1 MANTIHS
8 SQANLKKKIQP
19 FLLPVDKENSRLS
32 QLIKA
37 YLPKKE
43 VHKVWEAYRFSE
55 KAHSGQKRRSG
66 EDYIS
71 HPVSV
76 ACIAARFHLD
86 SQSIQ
91 AALLHDV
98 VEDTESTE
106 TEIESK
112 FGKQVSTLVIGLSK
126 LDKVQ
131 FQDAS
136 EAQAEN
142 FRKMLLAMTQDVR
155 VILIKLS
162 DRLHNMQTIQSL
174 DEAKKTRI
182 AQETV
187 DIYAP
192 IANRLGLNN
201 LYQELEDLCF
211 EVLHPVRHK
220 TIQKAIKA
228 SRGNRKEV
236 IEKISKEI
244 RDKLSSVKTKAEITG
259 REKNPA
265 SIHRKML
272 EDQTGFNQINDIYA
286 FRIIVD
292 TINDCYLTLGTLHSL
307 YNPIPGKFKDYIAIP
322 KANGYQSLHSTLLGP
337 FGVPVE
343 IQIRTKNMHQVAEAG
358 VAAHWLYKTKDAH
371 VTDLQQKTNQWLKR
385 MLDIQNDSSNSLEF
399 LEHLKVDLFPDEVYV
414 FSPDGKIFAL
424 PKNSSSIDF
433 AYAVHSDVGNK
444 AVSAKINQMLVPLR
458 TKLSTGDHVEIITST
473 LAKPNPTWLNFV
485 ITGKAR
491 SQIRNYLRSAESK
504 DLIFL
509 GEKMLN
515 NALNAFHIHPTAIKK
530 KHWKK
535 LIHDYHVESKDEILM
550 DIALGKKVNVMV
562 AHQLTSLIDG
572 VTSNKNQTKML
583 DVITIKGS
591 DGMAIQLA
599 SCCNPIPGDP
609 ILGYINKEKGLVIHT
624 HDCQIVNELAL
635 DHDRWVDVE
644 WEPDSDKLFNVR
656 LSVLVVNERGMLG
669 KIASVIADSESN
681 IDNVSLQDMD
691 GSPFATLNFLV
702 QVRHRLHLAE
712 LIRNLRKI
720 TKVNKI
726 TRVKNY
732 KELKK

>member
-1 MANTIHS
+1 MANTAQT
-8 SQANLKKKIQP
+8 SQVDLKKSHQ
-19 FLLPVDKENSRLS
+19 FLLLPVDQDNSRLT
-32 QLIKA
+32 QLIKT

-43 VHKVWEAYRFSE
+43 VDKVWEAYRFSE

-66 EDYIS
+66 EAYIS

-98 VEDTESTE
+98 VEDTQVTESD
-106 TEIESK
+106 IELK
-112 FGKQVSTLVIGLSK
+112 FGKQVSILVTGLSK
-126 LDKVQ
+126 LDKVE
-131 FQDAS
+131 FQDAN

-155 VILIKLS
+155 VMLIKLS

-174 DEAKKTRI
+174 DESRKIRI

-211 EVLHPVRHK
+211 EVLHPVRYK

-236 IEKISKEI
+236 IEKISNEI
-244 RDKLSSVKTKAEITG
+244 SNKLNSVKTKSEITG

-286 FRIIVD
+286 FRIIVND
-292 TINDCYLTLGTLHSL
+292 INDCYLTLGTLHSL

-343 IQIRTKNMHQVAEAG
+343 IQIRTKNMHQLAEAG

-385 MLDIQNDSSNSLEF
+385 MLEIQNDSSNSLEF

-424 PKNSSSIDF
+424 PKNSSTIDF

-444 AVSAKINQMLVPLR
+444 AVSAKINQILVPLR

-530 KHWKK
+530 KHWNK
-535 LIHDYHVESKDEILM
+535 LILDYHVESKDEILM

-562 AHQLTSLIDG
+562 AHQLTNLMDG
-572 VTSNKNQTKML
+572 VASNKKQTKML

-591 DGMAIQLA
+591 DDMAIQLA
-599 SCCNPIPGDP
+599 NCCHPIPGDP
-609 ILGYINKEKGLVIHT
+609 ILGYINKDKGLVIHT
-624 HDCQIVNELAL
+624 HDCKIVNELSL
-635 DHDRWVDVE
+635 EHDRWVDVE
-644 WEPDSDKLFNVR
+644 WEPDSEKLFNVR

-669 KIASVIADSESN
+669 KIASVIADAESN

-691 GSPFATLNFLV
+691 GSPFATLNFVV

-732 KELKK
+732 KN

>member
-1 MANTIHS
+1 LANTAQT
-8 SQANLKKKIQP
+8 SQADLKKSHQSP
-19 FLLPVDKENSRLS
+19 LLPVDNENSSLTK
-32 QLIKA
+32 LIKA

-43 VHKVWEAYRFSE
+43 IEKVWEAYRYSE
-55 KAHSGQKRRSG
+55 KSHRGQKRQSG
-66 EDYIS
+66 EDYIN

-86 SQSIQ
+86 SHSIQ

-106 TEIESK
+106 LEIELK
-112 FGKQVSTLVIGLSK
+112 FGKQVSSLVAGLSK
-126 LDKVQ
+126 LEKVK
-131 FQDAS
+131 FQDAN

-174 DEAKKTRI
+174 NKNKKTRI

-211 EVLHPVRHK
+211 EVLHPVRYK

-236 IEKISKEI
+236 IEKILKEI
-244 RDKLSSVKTKAEITG
+244 SDKLHAVEIKAEITG

-272 EDQTGFNQINDIYA
+272 KDQSGFNQINDIYA
-286 FRIIVD
+286 FRIIV
-292 TINDCYLTLGTLHSL
+292 NNNNECYSALGVLHSL
-307 YNPIPGKFKDYIAIP
+307 YNPIPGRFKDYIAIP

-343 IQIRTKNMHQVAEAG
+343 IQIRTINMHQLAEAG
-358 VAAHWLYKTKDAH
+358 VAAHWLYKTKGTH
-371 VTDLQQKTNQWLKR
+371 VTELQQKTNQWLKR
-385 MLDIQNDSSNSLEF
+385 MLDIQNDSTDSLEF

-414 FSPDGKIFAL
+414 FSPNGKIFAL

-444 AVSAKINQMLVPLR
+444 AVSAKINQVLAPLR

-515 NALNAFHIHPTAIKK
+515 NALNAFHIHSSAIKQ

-535 LIHDYHVESKDEILM
+535 LIQDYHVESKDEILI
-550 DIALGKKVNVMV
+550 DIALGRKVNVMV
-562 AHQLTSLIDG
+562 AHQLTSSLDG
-572 VTSNKNQTKML
+572 VVGNKKQTKML
-583 DVITIKGS
+583 DVITIKGTDS
-591 DGMAIQLA
+591 MAIKLG
-599 SCCNPIPGDP
+599 SCCHPIPGDP

-624 HDCQIVNELAL
+624 HDCQIVNELSL

-644 WEPDSDKLFNVR
+644 WEPDSEKLFNVR

-669 KIASVIADSESN
+669 KIASVIADSKSN

-691 GSPFATLNFLV
+691 GSPFATLNFVV

-712 LIRNLRKI
+712 VIRNLRKI

-726 TRVKNY
+726 IRNKNY
-732 KELKK
+732 KD

>member
-1 MANTIHS
+1 
-8 SQANLKKKIQP
+8 
-19 FLLPVDKENSRLS
+19 
-32 QLIKA
+32 
-37 YLPKKE
+37 
-43 VHKVWEAYRFSE
+43 
-55 KAHSGQKRRSG
+55 
-66 EDYIS
+66 
-71 HPVSV
+71 
-76 ACIAARFHLD
+76 LD

-106 TEIESK
+106 LEIETK
-112 FGKQVSTLVIGLSK
+112 FGKQVSTLVTGLSK
-126 LDKVQ
+126 LDKVE
-131 FQDAS
+131 FQDAN

-155 VILIKLS
+155 VMLIKLS

-174 DEAKKTRI
+174 DERKKIRI
-182 AQETV
+182 AQETI

-211 EVLHPVRHK
+211 EVLHPVRYK

-236 IEKISKEI
+236 IEKISNEI
-244 RDKLSSVKTKAEITG
+244 SHKLNSVKTKAEITG

-286 FRIIVD
+286 FRIIVND
-292 TINDCYLTLGTLHSL
+292 INDCYLTLGTLHSL

-343 IQIRTKNMHQVAEAG
+343 IQIRTKNMHQLAEAG

-371 VTDLQQKTNQWLKR
+371 VSDLQQKTNQWLKR

-458 TKLSTGDHVEIITST
+458 TRLSTGDHVEIITST

-530 KHWKK
+530 KHWNK
-535 LIHDYHVESKDEILM
+535 LILDYHVESKDEILM

-562 AHQLTSLIDG
+562 AHQLTNLMDG
-572 VTSNKNQTKML
+572 VASNKKQTKML

-591 DGMAIQLA
+591 DDMAIQLA
-599 SCCNPIPGDP
+599 SCCHPIPGDP

-624 HDCQIVNELAL
+624 HDCQIVNELSL

-644 WEPDSDKLFNVR
+644 WEPDSEKLFNVR

-669 KIASVIADSESN
+669 KIASVIADTESN

-702 QVRHRLHLAE
+702 QVRHRTASC
-712 LIRNLRKI
+712 
-720 TKVNKI
+720 
-726 TRVKNY
+726 
-732 KELKK
+732 

>member
-1 MANTIHS
+1 MANTPQT
-8 SQANLKKKIQP
+8 SQVDLKKSHQ
-19 FLLPVDKENSRLS
+19 FLLLPVDQDNSRLT
-32 QLIKA
+32 QLIKT

-43 VHKVWEAYRFSE
+43 VDKVWEAYRFSE

-66 EDYIS
+66 EAYIS

-98 VEDTESTE
+98 VEDTEVTE
-106 TEIESK
+106 SDIELK
-112 FGKQVSTLVIGLSK
+112 FGKQVSVLVTGLSK
-126 LDKVQ
+126 LDKVE
-131 FQDAS
+131 FQDAN

-155 VILIKLS
+155 VMLIKLS

-174 DEAKKTRI
+174 EESKKTRI
-182 AQETV
+182 AQETI

-211 EVLHPVRHK
+211 EVLHPIRYK

-236 IEKISKEI
+236 IEKISNEI
-244 RDKLSSVKTKAEITG
+244 SNKLNSVKTKSEITG

-286 FRIIVD
+286 FRIIVND
-292 TINDCYLTLGTLHSL
+292 INDCYLTLGTLHSL

-343 IQIRTKNMHQVAEAG
+343 IQIRTKNMHQLAEAG

-385 MLDIQNDSSNSLEF
+385 MLEIQNDSSNSLEF

-424 PKNSSSIDF
+424 PKNSSTIDF

-444 AVSAKINQMLVPLR
+444 AVSAKINQILVPLR
-458 TKLSTGDHVEIITST
+458 TRLSTGDHVEIITST

-530 KHWKK
+530 KHWNK
-535 LIHDYHVESKDEILM
+535 LILDYHVESKDEILM

-562 AHQLTSLIDG
+562 AHQLTNLMDG
-572 VTSNKNQTKML
+572 VASNKKQTKML

-591 DGMAIQLA
+591 DDMAIQLA
-599 SCCNPIPGDP
+599 NCCHPIPGDP

-624 HDCQIVNELAL
+624 HDCQIVNELSL

-644 WEPDSDKLFNVR
+644 WEPDSEKLFNVR

-669 KIASVIADSESN
+669 KIASVIADAESN

-691 GSPFATLNFLV
+691 GSPFATLNFVV

-720 TKVNKI
+720 SKVNKI

-732 KELKK
+732 KN

>member
-1 MANTIHS
+1 
-8 SQANLKKKIQP
+8 
-19 FLLPVDKENSRLS
+19 
-32 QLIKA
+32 
-37 YLPKKE
+37 
-43 VHKVWEAYRFSE
+43 
-55 KAHSGQKRRSG
+55 
-66 EDYIS
+66 
-71 HPVSV
+71 
-76 ACIAARFHLD
+76 
-86 SQSIQ
+86 
-91 AALLHDV
+91 
-98 VEDTESTE
+98 
-106 TEIESK
+106 
-112 FGKQVSTLVIGLSK
+112 
-126 LDKVQ
+126 
-131 FQDAS
+131 
-136 EAQAEN
+136 
-142 FRKMLLAMTQDVR
+142 
-155 VILIKLS
+155 
-162 DRLHNMQTIQSL
+162 MQTIQSL
-174 DEAKKTRI
+174 DERKKIRI
-182 AQETV
+182 AQETI

-211 EVLHPVRHK
+211 EVLHPVRYK

-228 SRGNRKEV
+228 SRGNRKEI
-236 IEKISKEI
+236 IEKISNEI
-244 RDKLSSVKTKAEITG
+244 SHKLNSVKTKAEITG

-286 FRIIVD
+286 FRIIVNE
-292 TINDCYLTLGTLHSL
+292 INDCYLTLGTLHSL

-343 IQIRTKNMHQVAEAG
+343 IQIRTKNMHQLAEAG

-458 TKLSTGDHVEIITST
+458 TRLSTGDHVEIITST

-530 KHWKK
+530 KHWNK
-535 LIHDYHVESKDEILM
+535 LILDYHVESKDEILM

-562 AHQLTSLIDG
+562 AHQLTNLMDG
-572 VTSNKNQTKML
+572 VTSNKKQTKML

-591 DGMAIQLA
+591 DDMAIQLA
-599 SCCNPIPGDP
+599 NCCHPIPGDP

-624 HDCQIVNELAL
+624 HDCQIVNELSL

-644 WEPDSDKLFNVR
+644 WEPDSEKLFNVR

-669 KIASVIADSESN
+669 KIASVIADTESN

-702 QVRHRLHLAE
+702 QVRHRQHLAE

-732 KELKK
+732 KS

>member
-1 MANTIHS
+1 MANTAQT
-8 SQANLKKKIQP
+8 SQVDLKKSHQS
-19 FLLPVDKENSRLS
+19 FLLPVDQDNSRLT
-32 QLIKA
+32 QLIKT

-43 VHKVWEAYRFSE
+43 VDKVWEAYRFSE

-66 EDYIS
+66 EAYIS

-98 VEDTESTE
+98 VEDTQVTESD
-106 TEIESK
+106 IELK
-112 FGKQVSTLVIGLSK
+112 FGKQVSILVTGLSK
-126 LDKVQ
+126 LDKVE
-131 FQDAS
+131 FQDAN

-155 VILIKLS
+155 VMLIKLS

-174 DEAKKTRI
+174 DESKKIRI

-211 EVLHPVRHK
+211 EVLHPVRYK

-236 IEKISKEI
+236 IEKISNEI
-244 RDKLSSVKTKAEITG
+244 SNKLNSVKTKSEITG

-286 FRIIVD
+286 FRIIVND
-292 TINDCYLTLGTLHSL
+292 INDCYLTLGTLHSL

-343 IQIRTKNMHQVAEAG
+343 IQIRTKNMHQLAEAG

-385 MLDIQNDSSNSLEF
+385 MLEIQNDSSNSLEF

-424 PKNSSSIDF
+424 PKNSSTIDF

-444 AVSAKINQMLVPLR
+444 AVSAKINQILVPLR
-458 TKLSTGDHVEIITST
+458 TRLSTGDHVEIITST

-530 KHWKK
+530 KHWNK
-535 LIHDYHVESKDEILM
+535 LILDYHVESKDEILM

-562 AHQLTSLIDG
+562 AHQLTNLMDG
-572 VTSNKNQTKML
+572 VASNKKQTKML

-591 DGMAIQLA
+591 DDMAIQLA
-599 SCCNPIPGDP
+599 NCCHPIPGDP
-609 ILGYINKEKGLVIHT
+609 ILGYINKDKGLVIHT
-624 HDCQIVNELAL
+624 HDCKIVNELSL
-635 DHDRWVDVE
+635 EHDRWVDVE
-644 WEPDSDKLFNVR
+644 WEPDSEKLFNVR

-669 KIASVIADSESN
+669 KIASVIADAESN

-691 GSPFATLNFLV
+691 GSPFATLNFVV

-732 KELKK
+732 KN

>member
-1 MANTIHS
+1 MANTAHT
-8 SQANLKKKIQP
+8 SQADLNKSHQS
-19 FLLPVDKENSRLS
+19 FLLPVDQENSSLT
-32 QLIKA
+32 QLVKT
-37 YLPKKE
+37 YLPKRE
-43 VHKVWEAYRFSE
+43 IDKVWEAYRFSE

-66 EDYIS
+66 EAYIS

-106 TEIESK
+106 LEIESK
-112 FGKQVSTLVIGLSK
+112 FGKQVSTLVTGLSK
-126 LDKVQ
+126 LDKVE
-131 FQDAS
+131 FQDAN

-155 VILIKLS
+155 VMLIKLS

-174 DEAKKTRI
+174 DERKKIRI

-211 EVLHPVRHK
+211 EVLHPVRYK

-236 IEKISKEI
+236 IEKISNEI
-244 RDKLSSVKTKAEITG
+244 SHKLNSVKTKAEITG

-286 FRIIVD
+286 FRIIVND
-292 TINDCYLTLGTLHSL
+292 INDCYLTLGTLHSL

-343 IQIRTKNMHQVAEAG
+343 IQIRTKNMHQLAEAG

-458 TKLSTGDHVEIITST
+458 TRLSTGDHVEIITST

-530 KHWKK
+530 KHWNK
-535 LIHDYHVESKDEILM
+535 LILDYHVESKDEILM

-562 AHQLTSLIDG
+562 AHQLTNLMDG
-572 VTSNKNQTKML
+572 VASNKKQTKML

-591 DGMAIQLA
+591 DDMAIQLA
-599 SCCNPIPGDP
+599 SCCHPIPGDP

-624 HDCQIVNELAL
+624 HDCQIVNELSL

-644 WEPDSDKLFNVR
+644 WEPDSEKLFNVR

-669 KIASVIADSESN
+669 KIASVIADAESN

-702 QVRHRLHLAE
+702 QVRHRQHLAE

-732 KELKK
+732 KN

>member
-1 MANTIHS
+1 MANTAHT
-8 SQANLKKKIQP
+8 SQADLNKSHQS
-19 FLLPVDKENSRLS
+19 FLLPVDQENSSLT
-32 QLIKA
+32 QLVKT
-37 YLPKKE
+37 YLPKRE
-43 VHKVWEAYRFSE
+43 IDKVWEAYRFSE

-66 EDYIS
+66 EAYIS

-106 TEIESK
+106 LEIETK
-112 FGKQVSTLVIGLSK
+112 FGKQVSTLVTGLSK
-126 LDKVQ
+126 LDKVE
-131 FQDAS
+131 FQDAN

-155 VILIKLS
+155 VMLIKLS

-174 DEAKKTRI
+174 DERKKIRI
-182 AQETV
+182 AQETI

-211 EVLHPVRHK
+211 EVLHPVRYK

-236 IEKISKEI
+236 IEKISNEI
-244 RDKLSSVKTKAEITG
+244 SHKLNSVKTKAEITG

-286 FRIIVD
+286 FRIIVND
-292 TINDCYLTLGTLHSL
+292 INDCYLTLGTLHSL

-343 IQIRTKNMHQVAEAG
+343 IQIRTKNMHQLAEAG

-458 TKLSTGDHVEIITST
+458 TRLSTGDHVEIITST

-530 KHWKK
+530 KHWNK
-535 LIHDYHVESKDEILM
+535 LILDYHVESKHEILM

-562 AHQLTSLIDG
+562 AHQLTNLMDG
-572 VTSNKNQTKML
+572 VTSNKKQTKML

-591 DGMAIQLA
+591 DDMAIQLA
-599 SCCNPIPGDP
+599 SCCHPIPGDP

-624 HDCQIVNELAL
+624 HDCKIVNELSL

-644 WEPDSDKLFNVR
+644 WEPESEKLFNVR

-669 KIASVIADSESN
+669 KIASVIADTESN

-702 QVRHRLHLAE
+702 QVRHRQHLAE

-732 KELKK
+732 KS

>member
-1 MANTIHS
+1 MANTAHT
-8 SQANLKKKIQP
+8 SQADLNKSHRS
-19 FLLPVDKENSRLS
+19 FLLPVDQENSSLT
-32 QLIKA
+32 QLVKT
-37 YLPKKE
+37 YLPKRE
-43 VHKVWEAYRFSE
+43 IDKVWEAYRFSE

-66 EDYIS
+66 EAYIS

-98 VEDTESTE
+98 VEDTDSTE
-106 TEIESK
+106 LEIESK
-112 FGKQVSTLVIGLSK
+112 FGKQVSTLVTGLSK
-126 LDKVQ
+126 LDKVE
-131 FQDAS
+131 FQDAN

-155 VILIKLS
+155 VMLIKLS

-174 DEAKKTRI
+174 DERKKIRI

-211 EVLHPVRHK
+211 EVLHPVRYK

-236 IEKISKEI
+236 IEKISNEI
-244 RDKLSSVKTKAEITG
+244 SHKLNSVKTKAEITG

-286 FRIIVD
+286 FRIIVND
-292 TINDCYLTLGTLHSL
+292 INDCYLTLGTLHSL

-343 IQIRTKNMHQVAEAG
+343 IQIRTKNMHQLAEAG

-458 TKLSTGDHVEIITST
+458 TRLSTGDHVEIITST

-530 KHWKK
+530 KHWNK
-535 LIHDYHVESKDEILM
+535 LILDYHVESKDEILM

-562 AHQLTSLIDG
+562 AHQLTNLMDG
-572 VTSNKNQTKML
+572 VASNKKQTKML

-591 DGMAIQLA
+591 DDMAIQLA
-599 SCCNPIPGDP
+599 NCCHPIPGDP

-624 HDCQIVNELAL
+624 HDCQIVNELSL

-644 WEPDSDKLFNVR
+644 WEPDSEKLFNVR

-669 KIASVIADSESN
+669 KIASVIADAESN

-702 QVRHRLHLAE
+702 QVRHRQHLAE

-732 KELKK
+732 KN

>member
-1 MANTIHS
+1 MANTAQT
-8 SQANLKKKIQP
+8 SQADLKKSHQS
-19 FLLPVDKENSRLS
+19 FLLPVDKENSSLT
-32 QLIKA
+32 QLIKT
-37 YLPKKE
+37 YLPKRE
-43 VHKVWEAYRFSE
+43 IDKVWKAYRFSE

-66 EDYIS
+66 EAYIS

-106 TEIESK
+106 LEIESK
-112 FGKQVSTLVIGLSK
+112 FGKQVRTLVTGLSK
-126 LDKVQ
+126 LDKVE
-131 FQDAS
+131 FQDAN

-155 VILIKLS
+155 VMLIKLS

-174 DEAKKTRI
+174 DERKKIRI
-182 AQETV
+182 AQETA

-211 EVLHPVRHK
+211 EVLHPVRYK

-236 IEKISKEI
+236 IEKISNEI
-244 RDKLSSVKTKAEITG
+244 SNKLKSVKTKAEITG

-286 FRIIVD
+286 FRIIVND
-292 TINDCYLTLGTLHSL
+292 INDCYLTLGTLHSL

-343 IQIRTKNMHQVAEAG
+343 IQIRTKNMHQLAEAG

-444 AVSAKINQMLVPLR
+444 AVSAKINQTLVPLR
-458 TKLSTGDHVEIITST
+458 TRLSTGDHVEIITST

-530 KHWKK
+530 KHWNK
-535 LIHDYHVESKDEILM
+535 LILDYHVESKDEILM

-562 AHQLTSLIDG
+562 AHQLTNLMDG
-572 VTSNKNQTKML
+572 VASNKKQKKML

-591 DGMAIQLA
+591 DDMAIQLA
-599 SCCNPIPGDP
+599 NCCHPIPGDP

-624 HDCQIVNELAL
+624 HDCQIVNELSL
-635 DHDRWVDVE
+635 EHDRWVDVE
-644 WEPDSDKLFNVR
+644 WEPDSEKLFNVR

-669 KIASVIADSESN
+669 KIASVIADAESN

-702 QVRHRLHLAE
+702 QVRHRQHLAE

-732 KELKK
+732 KN

>member
-1 MANTIHS
+1 MANTAHT
-8 SQANLKKKIQP
+8 SQADLNKSHRS
-19 FLLPVDKENSRLS
+19 FLLPVDQENSSLT
-32 QLIKA
+32 QLVKT
-37 YLPKKE
+37 YLPKRE
-43 VHKVWEAYRFSE
+43 IDKVWEAYRFSE

-66 EDYIS
+66 EAYIS

-106 TEIESK
+106 LEIETK
-112 FGKQVSTLVIGLSK
+112 FGKQVSTLVTGLSK
-126 LDKVQ
+126 LDKVE
-131 FQDAS
+131 FQDAN

-155 VILIKLS
+155 VMLIKLS

-174 DEAKKTRI
+174 DERKKIRI
-182 AQETV
+182 AQETI

-211 EVLHPVRHK
+211 EVLHPVRYK

-236 IEKISKEI
+236 IEKISNEI
-244 RDKLSSVKTKAEITG
+244 SHKLNSVKTKADITG

-286 FRIIVD
+286 FRIIVND
-292 TINDCYLTLGTLHSL
+292 INDCYLTLGTLHSL

-343 IQIRTKNMHQVAEAG
+343 IQIRTKNMHQLAEAG

-458 TKLSTGDHVEIITST
+458 TRLSTGDHVEIITST

-530 KHWKK
+530 KHWNK
-535 LIHDYHVESKDEILM
+535 LILDYHVESKHEILM

-562 AHQLTSLIDG
+562 AHQLTNLMDG
-572 VTSNKNQTKML
+572 VTSNKKQTKML

-591 DGMAIQLA
+591 DDMAIQLA
-599 SCCNPIPGDP
+599 SCCHPIPGDP

-624 HDCQIVNELAL
+624 HDCQIVNELSL

-644 WEPDSDKLFNVR
+644 WEPESEKLFNVR

-669 KIASVIADSESN
+669 KIASVIADTESN

-702 QVRHRLHLAE
+702 QVRHRQHLAE

-732 KELKK
+732 KS

>member
-1 MANTIHS
+1 MANTAHT
-8 SQANLKKKIQP
+8 SQADLNKSHRS
-19 FLLPVDKENSRLS
+19 FLLPVDQDNSSLT
-32 QLIKA
+32 QLVKT
-37 YLPKKE
+37 YLPKRE
-43 VHKVWEAYRFSE
+43 IDKVWEAYRFSE

-66 EDYIS
+66 EAYIS

-98 VEDTESTE
+98 VEDTDSTE
-106 TEIESK
+106 LEIESK
-112 FGKQVSTLVIGLSK
+112 FGKQVSTLVTGLSK
-126 LDKVQ
+126 LDKVE
-131 FQDAS
+131 FQDAN

-155 VILIKLS
+155 VMLIKLS

-174 DEAKKTRI
+174 DERKKIRI

-211 EVLHPVRHK
+211 EVLHPVRYK

-236 IEKISKEI
+236 IEKISNEI
-244 RDKLSSVKTKAEITG
+244 SHKLKSVKTKAEITG

-286 FRIIVD
+286 FRIIVND
-292 TINDCYLTLGTLHSL
+292 INDCYLTLGTLHSL

-343 IQIRTKNMHQVAEAG
+343 IQIRTKNMHQLAEAG

-458 TKLSTGDHVEIITST
+458 TRLSTGDHVEIITST

-530 KHWKK
+530 KHWNK
-535 LIHDYHVESKDEILM
+535 LILDYHVESKDEILM

-562 AHQLTSLIDG
+562 AHQLTNLMDG
-572 VTSNKNQTKML
+572 VASNKKQTKML

-591 DGMAIQLA
+591 DDMAIQLA
-599 SCCNPIPGDP
+599 NCCHPIPGDP

-624 HDCQIVNELAL
+624 HDCQIINELSL

-644 WEPDSDKLFNVR
+644 WEPDSEKLFNVR

-669 KIASVIADSESN
+669 KIASVIADAESN

-702 QVRHRLHLAE
+702 QVRHRQHLAE

-732 KELKK
+732 KN

>member
-1 MANTIHS
+1 MANTAHT
-8 SQANLKKKIQP
+8 SQADLNKSHRS
-19 FLLPVDKENSRLS
+19 FLLPVDQDNSSLT
-32 QLIKA
+32 QLVKT
-37 YLPKKE
+37 YLPKRE
-43 VHKVWEAYRFSE
+43 IDKVWEAYRFSE

-66 EDYIS
+66 EAYIS

-106 TEIESK
+106 LEIESK
-112 FGKQVSTLVIGLSK
+112 FGKQVSTLVTGLSK
-126 LDKVQ
+126 LDKVE
-131 FQDAS
+131 FQDAN

-155 VILIKLS
+155 VMLIKLS

-174 DEAKKTRI
+174 DERKKIRI

-211 EVLHPVRHK
+211 EVLHPVRYK

-236 IEKISKEI
+236 IEKISNEI
-244 RDKLSSVKTKAEITG
+244 SHKLKSVKTKAEITG

-286 FRIIVD
+286 FRIIVNE
-292 TINDCYLTLGTLHSL
+292 INDCYLTLGTLHSL

-343 IQIRTKNMHQVAEAG
+343 IQIRTKNMHQLAEAG

-458 TKLSTGDHVEIITST
+458 TRLSTGDHVEIITST

-530 KHWKK
+530 KHWNK
-535 LIHDYHVESKDEILM
+535 LILDYHVASKDEILM

-562 AHQLTSLIDG
+562 AHQLTNLMDG
-572 VTSNKNQTKML
+572 VASNKKQTKML

-591 DGMAIQLA
+591 DDMAIQLA
-599 SCCNPIPGDP
+599 NCCHPIPGDP

-624 HDCQIVNELAL
+624 HDCQIVNELSL

-644 WEPDSDKLFNVR
+644 WEPDSEKLFNVR

-669 KIASVIADSESN
+669 KIASVIADAESN
-681 IDNVSLQDMD
+681 IDNVSIQDMD

-702 QVRHRLHLAE
+702 QVRHRQHLAE

-732 KELKK
+732 KN

>member
-1 MANTIHS
+1 
-8 SQANLKKKIQP
+8 
-19 FLLPVDKENSRLS
+19 
-32 QLIKA
+32 
-37 YLPKKE
+37 
-43 VHKVWEAYRFSE
+43 
-55 KAHSGQKRRSG
+55 
-66 EDYIS
+66 
-71 HPVSV
+71 
-76 ACIAARFHLD
+76 
-86 SQSIQ
+86 
-91 AALLHDV
+91 
-98 VEDTESTE
+98 
-106 TEIESK
+106 
-112 FGKQVSTLVIGLSK
+112 
-126 LDKVQ
+126 
-131 FQDAS
+131 
-136 EAQAEN
+136 
-142 FRKMLLAMTQDVR
+142 
-155 VILIKLS
+155 
-162 DRLHNMQTIQSL
+162 
-174 DEAKKTRI
+174 
-182 AQETV
+182 
-187 DIYAP
+187 
-192 IANRLGLNN
+192 
-201 LYQELEDLCF
+201 
-211 EVLHPVRHK
+211 
-220 TIQKAIKA
+220 
-228 SRGNRKEV
+228 
-236 IEKISKEI
+236 
-244 RDKLSSVKTKAEITG
+244 
-259 REKNPA
+259 
-265 SIHRKML
+265 ML

-286 FRIIVD
+286 FRIIVND
-292 TINDCYLTLGTLHSL
+292 INDCYLTLGTLHSL

-343 IQIRTKNMHQVAEAG
+343 IQIRTKNMHQLAEAG

-458 TKLSTGDHVEIITST
+458 TRLSTGDHVEIITST

-530 KHWKK
+530 KHWNK
-535 LIHDYHVESKDEILM
+535 LILDYHVESKDEILM

-562 AHQLTSLIDG
+562 AHQLTNLMDG
-572 VTSNKNQTKML
+572 VASNKKQTKML

-591 DGMAIQLA
+591 DDMAIQLA
-599 SCCNPIPGDP
+599 NCCHPIPGDP
-609 ILGYINKEKGLVIHT
+609 ILGYINKEKGLLIHT
-624 HDCQIVNELAL
+624 HDCQIVNELSL

-644 WEPDSDKLFNVR
+644 WEPDSEKLFNVR

-669 KIASVIADSESN
+669 KIASVIADAESN

-702 QVRHRLHLAE
+702 QVRHRQHLAE

-732 KELKK
+732 KN

>member
-1 MANTIHS
+1 MANTAHT
-8 SQANLKKKIQP
+8 SQADLNKSHRS
-19 FLLPVDKENSRLS
+19 FLLPVDQDNSSLT
-32 QLIKA
+32 QLVKT
-37 YLPKKE
+37 YLPKRE
-43 VHKVWEAYRFSE
+43 IDKVWEAYRFSE

-66 EDYIS
+66 EAYIS

-76 ACIAARFHLD
+76 ACSAARFHLD

-106 TEIESK
+106 LEIESK
-112 FGKQVSTLVIGLSK
+112 FGKQVSTLVTGLSK
-126 LDKVQ
+126 LDKVE
-131 FQDAS
+131 FQDAN

-155 VILIKLS
+155 VMLIKLS

-174 DEAKKTRI
+174 DERKKIRI

-211 EVLHPVRHK
+211 EVLHPVRYK

-236 IEKISKEI
+236 IEKISNEI
-244 RDKLSSVKTKAEITG
+244 SHKLNSVKTKAEITG

-286 FRIIVD
+286 FRIIVND
-292 TINDCYLTLGTLHSL
+292 INDCYLTLGTLHSL

-343 IQIRTKNMHQVAEAG
+343 IQIRTKNMHQLAEAG

-458 TKLSTGDHVEIITST
+458 TRLSTGDHVEIITST

-530 KHWKK
+530 KHWNK
-535 LIHDYHVESKDEILM
+535 LILDYHVESKDEILM

-562 AHQLTSLIDG
+562 AHQLTNLMDG
-572 VTSNKNQTKML
+572 VASNKKQTKML

-591 DGMAIQLA
+591 DDMAIQLA
-599 SCCNPIPGDP
+599 SCCHPIPGDP

-624 HDCQIVNELAL
+624 HDCQIVNELSL

-644 WEPDSDKLFNVR
+644 WEPDSEKLFNVR
-656 LSVLVVNERGMLG
+656 LGVLVVNERGMLG
-669 KIASVIADSESN
+669 KIASVIADAESN

-702 QVRHRLHLAE
+702 QVRHRQHLAE

-732 KELKK
+732 KS

>member
-1 MANTIHS
+1 MANTAHT
-8 SQANLKKKIQP
+8 SQADLNKSSRS
-19 FLLPVDKENSRLS
+19 FLLPVDQENSSLT
-32 QLIKA
+32 QLVKT
-37 YLPKKE
+37 YLPKRE
-43 VHKVWEAYRFSE
+43 IEKVWEAYRFSE

-66 EDYIS
+66 EAYIS

-106 TEIESK
+106 LEIESK
-112 FGKQVSTLVIGLSK
+112 FGKQVSTLVTGLSK
-126 LDKVQ
+126 LDKVE
-131 FQDAS
+131 FQDAN

-155 VILIKLS
+155 VMLIKLS

-174 DEAKKTRI
+174 DERKKIRI

-211 EVLHPVRHK
+211 EVLHPVRYK

-236 IEKISKEI
+236 IEKISNEI
-244 RDKLSSVKTKAEITG
+244 SHKLNSVKTKAEITG

-286 FRIIVD
+286 FRIIVND
-292 TINDCYLTLGTLHSL
+292 INDCYLTLGTLHSL

-343 IQIRTKNMHQVAEAG
+343 IQIRTKNMHQLAEAG

-444 AVSAKINQMLVPLR
+444 AVSAKINQLLVPLR
-458 TKLSTGDHVEIITST
+458 TRLSTGDHVEIITST

-530 KHWKK
+530 KHWNK
-535 LIHDYHVESKDEILM
+535 LILDYHVESKDEILM

-562 AHQLTSLIDG
+562 AHQLTNLMDG
-572 VTSNKNQTKML
+572 VTSNKKQTKML

-591 DGMAIQLA
+591 DDMAIQLA
-599 SCCNPIPGDP
+599 SCCHPIPGDP

-624 HDCQIVNELAL
+624 HDCQIVNELSL

-644 WEPDSDKLFNVR
+644 WEPDSEKLFNVR

-669 KIASVIADSESN
+669 KIASVIADAESN

-702 QVRHRLHLAE
+702 QVRHRQHLAE

-732 KELKK
+732 KS

>member
-1 MANTIHS
+1 MANTAHT
-8 SQANLKKKIQP
+8 SQADLNKSHRS
-19 FLLPVDKENSRLS
+19 FLLPVDQDNSSLT
-32 QLIKA
+32 QLVKT
-37 YLPKKE
+37 YLPKRE
-43 VHKVWEAYRFSE
+43 IDKVWEAYRFSE

-66 EDYIS
+66 EAYIS

-106 TEIESK
+106 LEIESK
-112 FGKQVSTLVIGLSK
+112 FGKQVSTLVTGLSK
-126 LDKVQ
+126 LDKVE
-131 FQDAS
+131 FQDAN

-155 VILIKLS
+155 VMLIKLS

-174 DEAKKTRI
+174 DESKKVRI

-211 EVLHPVRHK
+211 EVLHPVRYK

-236 IEKISKEI
+236 IEKISNEI
-244 RDKLSSVKTKAEITG
+244 SHKLKSVKTKAEITG

-286 FRIIVD
+286 FRIIVND
-292 TINDCYLTLGTLHSL
+292 INDCYLTLGTLHSL

-343 IQIRTKNMHQVAEAG
+343 IQIRTKNMHQLAEAG

-530 KHWKK
+530 KHWNK
-535 LIHDYHVESKDEILM
+535 LILDYHVESKDEILM

-562 AHQLTSLIDG
+562 AHQLTNLMDG
-572 VTSNKNQTKML
+572 VASNKKQTKML

-591 DGMAIQLA
+591 DDMAIQLA
-599 SCCNPIPGDP
+599 NCCHPIPGDP

-624 HDCQIVNELAL
+624 HDCQIVNELSL

-644 WEPDSDKLFNVR
+644 WEPDSEKLFNVR

-669 KIASVIADSESN
+669 KIASVIADAESN

-702 QVRHRLHLAE
+702 QVRHRQHLAE

-732 KELKK
+732 KN

>member
-1 MANTIHS
+1 
-8 SQANLKKKIQP
+8 
-19 FLLPVDKENSRLS
+19 
-32 QLIKA
+32 
-37 YLPKKE
+37 
-43 VHKVWEAYRFSE
+43 
-55 KAHSGQKRRSG
+55 
-66 EDYIS
+66 
-71 HPVSV
+71 
-76 ACIAARFHLD
+76 
-86 SQSIQ
+86 
-91 AALLHDV
+91 
-98 VEDTESTE
+98 
-106 TEIESK
+106 
-112 FGKQVSTLVIGLSK
+112 
-126 LDKVQ
+126 
-131 FQDAS
+131 
-136 EAQAEN
+136 
-142 FRKMLLAMTQDVR
+142 
-155 VILIKLS
+155 
-162 DRLHNMQTIQSL
+162 MQTIQSL
-174 DEAKKTRI
+174 DESKKIRI

-211 EVLHPVRHK
+211 EVLHPVRYK

-236 IEKISKEI
+236 IEKISNEI
-244 RDKLSSVKTKAEITG
+244 SNKLKSVKTKAEITG

-286 FRIIVD
+286 FRIIVND
-292 TINDCYLTLGTLHSL
+292 INDCYLTLGTLHSL

-343 IQIRTKNMHQVAEAG
+343 IQIRTKNMHQLAEAG

-444 AVSAKINQMLVPLR
+444 AVSAKINQILVPLR
-458 TKLSTGDHVEIITST
+458 TRLSTGDHVEIITST

-530 KHWKK
+530 KHWNK
-535 LIHDYHVESKDEILM
+535 LILDYHVESKDEILM

-562 AHQLTSLIDG
+562 AHQLTNLMDG
-572 VTSNKNQTKML
+572 LASNKKQTKML

-599 SCCNPIPGDP
+599 NCCHPIPGDP

-624 HDCQIVNELAL
+624 HDCQIVNELSL

-644 WEPDSDKLFNVR
+644 WEPDSEKLFNVR

-669 KIASVIADSESN
+669 KIASIIADAESN
-681 IDNVSLQDMD
+681 INNVSLQDMD

-702 QVRHRLHLAE
+702 QVRHRQHLAE

-732 KELKK
+732 KN

>member
-1 MANTIHS
+1 MANTAHT
-8 SQANLKKKIQP
+8 SQADLNKSHRS
-19 FLLPVDKENSRLS
+19 FLLPVDQENSSLT
-32 QLIKA
+32 QLVKT
-37 YLPKKE
+37 YLPKRE
-43 VHKVWEAYRFSE
+43 IDKVWEAYRFSE

-66 EDYIS
+66 EAYIS

-106 TEIESK
+106 LEIESK
-112 FGKQVSTLVIGLSK
+112 FGKQVSTLVTGLSK
-126 LDKVQ
+126 LDKVE
-131 FQDAS
+131 FQDAN

-155 VILIKLS
+155 VMLIKLS

-174 DEAKKTRI
+174 DERKKIRI

-211 EVLHPVRHK
+211 EVLHPVRYK

-236 IEKISKEI
+236 IEKISNEI
-244 RDKLSSVKTKAEITG
+244 SHKLKSVKTKAEITG

-286 FRIIVD
+286 FRIIVND
-292 TINDCYLTLGTLHSL
+292 INDCYLTLGTLHSL

-343 IQIRTKNMHQVAEAG
+343 IQIRTKNMHQLAEAG

-458 TKLSTGDHVEIITST
+458 TRLSTGDHVEIITST

-530 KHWKK
+530 KHWNK
-535 LIHDYHVESKDEILM
+535 LILDYHVESKDEILM

-562 AHQLTSLIDG
+562 AHQLTNLMDG
-572 VTSNKNQTKML
+572 VASNKKQTKML

-591 DGMAIQLA
+591 DDMAIQLA
-599 SCCNPIPGDP
+599 SCCHPIPGDP

-624 HDCQIVNELAL
+624 HDCQIVNELSL

-644 WEPDSDKLFNVR
+644 WEPDSEKLFNVR

-669 KIASVIADSESN
+669 KIASVIADTESN

-702 QVRHRLHLAE
+702 QVRHRQHLAE

-732 KELKK
+732 KN

>member
-1 MANTIHS
+1 MANTAHT
-8 SQANLKKKIQP
+8 SQADLNKSHRS
-19 FLLPVDKENSRLS
+19 FLLPVDQDNSSLT
-32 QLIKA
+32 QLVKT
-37 YLPKKE
+37 YLPKRE
-43 VHKVWEAYRFSE
+43 IDKVWEAYRFSE

-66 EDYIS
+66 EAYIS

-106 TEIESK
+106 LEIESK
-112 FGKQVSTLVIGLSK
+112 FGKQVSTLVTGLSK
-126 LDKVQ
+126 LDKVE
-131 FQDAS
+131 FQDAN

-155 VILIKLS
+155 VMLIKLS

-174 DEAKKTRI
+174 DERKKIRI

-211 EVLHPVRHK
+211 EVLHPVRYK

-236 IEKISKEI
+236 IEKISNEI
-244 RDKLSSVKTKAEITG
+244 SNKLKSVKTKAEITG

-286 FRIIVD
+286 FRIIVND
-292 TINDCYLTLGTLHSL
+292 INDCYLTLGTLHSL

-343 IQIRTKNMHQVAEAG
+343 IQIRTKSMHQLAEAG

-458 TKLSTGDHVEIITST
+458 TRLSTGDHVEIITST

-530 KHWKK
+530 KHWNK
-535 LIHDYHVESKDEILM
+535 LILDYHVESKDEILM

-562 AHQLTSLIDG
+562 AHQLTNLMDG
-572 VTSNKNQTKML
+572 VASNKKQTKML

-591 DGMAIQLA
+591 DDMAIQLA
-599 SCCNPIPGDP
+599 SCCHPIPGDP

-624 HDCQIVNELAL
+624 HDCQIVNELSL

-644 WEPDSDKLFNVR
+644 WEPDSEKLFNVR

-669 KIASVIADSESN
+669 KIASVIADAESN

-702 QVRHRLHLAE
+702 QVRHRQHLAE

-732 KELKK
+732 KN

>member
-1 MANTIHS
+1 MANTPQT
-8 SQANLKKKIQP
+8 SQVDLKKSHQ
-19 FLLPVDKENSRLS
+19 FLLLPVDQDNSRLT
-32 QLIKA
+32 QLIKT

-43 VHKVWEAYRFSE
+43 VDKVWEAYRFSE

-66 EDYIS
+66 EAYIS

-98 VEDTESTE
+98 VEDTQVTESD
-106 TEIESK
+106 IELK
-112 FGKQVSTLVIGLSK
+112 FGKQVSILVTGLSK
-126 LDKVQ
+126 LDKVE
-131 FQDAS
+131 FQDAN

-155 VILIKLS
+155 VMLIKLS

-174 DEAKKTRI
+174 EESKKSRI
-182 AQETV
+182 AQETI

-211 EVLHPVRHK
+211 EVLHPVRYK

-236 IEKISKEI
+236 IEKISNEI
-244 RDKLSSVKTKAEITG
+244 SNKLNSVKTKSEITG

-286 FRIIVD
+286 FRIIVND
-292 TINDCYLTLGTLHSL
+292 INDCYLTLGTLHSL

-343 IQIRTKNMHQVAEAG
+343 IQIRTKNMHQLAEAG

-385 MLDIQNDSSNSLEF
+385 MLEIQNDSSNSLEF

-424 PKNSSSIDF
+424 PKNSSTIDF

-444 AVSAKINQMLVPLR
+444 AVSAKINQILVPLR

-530 KHWKK
+530 KHWNK
-535 LIHDYHVESKDEILM
+535 LILDYHVESKDEILM

-562 AHQLTSLIDG
+562 AHQLTNLMDG
-572 VTSNKNQTKML
+572 VASNKKQTKML

-591 DGMAIQLA
+591 DDMAIQLA
-599 SCCNPIPGDP
+599 NCCHPIPGDP

-624 HDCQIVNELAL
+624 HDCQIVNELSL

-644 WEPDSDKLFNVR
+644 WEPDSEKLFNVR

-669 KIASVIADSESN
+669 KIASVIADAESN

-691 GSPFATLNFLV
+691 GSPFATLNFVV

-720 TKVNKI
+720 SKVNKI

-732 KELKK
+732 KN

>member
-1 MANTIHS
+1 MANTAHT
-8 SQANLKKKIQP
+8 SQADLNKSHRS
-19 FLLPVDKENSRLS
+19 FLLPVDQENSSLT
-32 QLIKA
+32 QLVKT
-37 YLPKKE
+37 YLPKRE
-43 VHKVWEAYRFSE
+43 IDKVWEAYRFSE

-66 EDYIS
+66 EAYIS

-106 TEIESK
+106 LEIESK
-112 FGKQVSTLVIGLSK
+112 FGKQVSTLVTGLSK
-126 LDKVQ
+126 LDKVE
-131 FQDAS
+131 FQDAN

-155 VILIKLS
+155 VMLIKLS

-174 DEAKKTRI
+174 DERKKIRI

-211 EVLHPVRHK
+211 EVLHPVRYK

-236 IEKISKEI
+236 IEKISNEI
-244 RDKLSSVKTKAEITG
+244 SHKLKSVKTKAEITG

-286 FRIIVD
+286 FRIIVND
-292 TINDCYLTLGTLHSL
+292 INDCYLTLGTLHSL

-343 IQIRTKNMHQVAEAG
+343 IQIRTKNMHQLAEAG

-530 KHWKK
+530 KHWNK
-535 LIHDYHVESKDEILM
+535 LILDYHVESKDEILM

-562 AHQLTSLIDG
+562 AHQLTNLMDG
-572 VTSNKNQTKML
+572 VASNKKQTKML

-591 DGMAIQLA
+591 DDMAIQLA
-599 SCCNPIPGDP
+599 SCCHPIPGDP

-624 HDCQIVNELAL
+624 HDCQIVNELSL

-644 WEPDSDKLFNVR
+644 WEPDSEKLFNVR

-669 KIASVIADSESN
+669 KIASVIADAESN

-702 QVRHRLHLAE
+702 QVRHRQHLAE

-732 KELKK
+732 KN

>member
-1 MANTIHS
+1 MANTPQT
-8 SQANLKKKIQP
+8 SQVDLKKSHQ
-19 FLLPVDKENSRLS
+19 FLLLPVDQGNSRLT
-32 QLIKA
+32 QLIKT

-43 VHKVWEAYRFSE
+43 VDKVWEAYRFSE

-66 EDYIS
+66 EAYIS

-98 VEDTESTE
+98 VEDTEVTE
-106 TEIESK
+106 SDIELK
-112 FGKQVSTLVIGLSK
+112 FGKQVSVLVTGLSK
-126 LDKVQ
+126 LDKVE
-131 FQDAS
+131 FQDAN

-155 VILIKLS
+155 VMLIKLS

-174 DEAKKTRI
+174 EESKKTRI
-182 AQETV
+182 AQETI

-211 EVLHPVRHK
+211 EVLHPVRYK

-236 IEKISKEI
+236 IEKISNEI
-244 RDKLSSVKTKAEITG
+244 SNKLNSVKTKSEITG

-286 FRIIVD
+286 FRIIVND
-292 TINDCYLTLGTLHSL
+292 INDCYLTLGTLHSL

-343 IQIRTKNMHQVAEAG
+343 IQIRTKNMHQLAEAG

-385 MLDIQNDSSNSLEF
+385 MLEIQNDSSNSLEF

-424 PKNSSSIDF
+424 PKNSSTIDF

-444 AVSAKINQMLVPLR
+444 AVSAKINQILVPLR
-458 TKLSTGDHVEIITST
+458 TRLSTGDHVEIITST

-530 KHWKK
+530 KHWNK
-535 LIHDYHVESKDEILM
+535 LILDYHVESKDEILM

-562 AHQLTSLIDG
+562 AHQLTNLMDG
-572 VTSNKNQTKML
+572 VASNKKQTKML

-591 DGMAIQLA
+591 DDMAIQLA
-599 SCCNPIPGDP
+599 NCCHPIPGDP

-624 HDCQIVNELAL
+624 HDCQIVNELSL

-644 WEPDSDKLFNVR
+644 WEPDSEKLFNVR

-669 KIASVIADSESN
+669 KIASVIADAESN

-691 GSPFATLNFLV
+691 GSPFATLNFVV

-720 TKVNKI
+720 SKVNKI

-732 KELKK
+732 KN

>member
-1 MANTIHS
+1 MANTAHT
-8 SQANLKKKIQP
+8 SQADLNKSHRS
-19 FLLPVDKENSRLS
+19 FLLPVDQDNSSLT
-32 QLIKA
+32 QLVKT
-37 YLPKKE
+37 YLPKRE
-43 VHKVWEAYRFSE
+43 IDKVWEAYRFSE

-66 EDYIS
+66 EAYIS

-106 TEIESK
+106 LEIESK
-112 FGKQVSTLVIGLSK
+112 FGKQVSTLVTGLSK
-126 LDKVQ
+126 LDKVE
-131 FQDAS
+131 FQDAN

-155 VILIKLS
+155 VMLIKLS

-174 DEAKKTRI
+174 DESKKIRI

-211 EVLHPVRHK
+211 EVLHPVRYK

-236 IEKISKEI
+236 IEKISNEI
-244 RDKLSSVKTKAEITG
+244 SHKLKSAKTKAEITG

-286 FRIIVD
+286 FRIIVND
-292 TINDCYLTLGTLHSL
+292 INDCYLTLGTLHSL

-343 IQIRTKNMHQVAEAG
+343 IQIRTKNMHQLAEAG

-458 TKLSTGDHVEIITST
+458 TRLSTGDHVEIITST

-530 KHWKK
+530 KHWNK
-535 LIHDYHVESKDEILM
+535 LILDYHVESKDEILM

-562 AHQLTSLIDG
+562 AHQLTNLMDG
-572 VTSNKNQTKML
+572 VASNKKQTKML

-591 DGMAIQLA
+591 DDMAIQLA
-599 SCCNPIPGDP
+599 SCCHPIPGDP

-624 HDCQIVNELAL
+624 HDCQIVNELSL

-644 WEPDSDKLFNVR
+644 WEPDSEKLFNVR

-669 KIASVIADSESN
+669 KIASVIADAESN

-702 QVRHRLHLAE
+702 QVRHRQHLAE

-732 KELKK
+732 KN

>member
-8 SQANLKKKIQP
+8 SQANLKKNTQP

-43 VHKVWEAYRFSE
+43 VHKVWKAYRFSE

-106 TEIESK
+106 TEIESQ
-112 FGKQVSTLVIGLSK
+112 FGKQVSNLVTGLSK

-131 FQDAS
+131 FQDAN

-174 DEAKKTRI
+174 DDVKKTRI

-286 FRIIVD
+286 FRIIVN
-292 TINDCYLTLGTLHSL
+292 TISDCYLTLGTLHSL

-530 KHWKK
+530 KHWNK
-535 LIHDYHVESKDEILM
+535 LIHDYHVGSKDEILM

-562 AHQLTSLIDG
+562 AHQLTSLMDG

-624 HDCQIVNELAL
+624 HDCQIVNELSL

-681 IDNVSLQDMD
+681 IDNVSLQDLD

-732 KELKK
+732 KELRK

>member
-1 MANTIHS
+1 MANTAHT
-8 SQANLKKKIQP
+8 SQADLNKSHRS
-19 FLLPVDKENSRLS
+19 FLLPVDQDNSSLT
-32 QLIKA
+32 QLVKT
-37 YLPKKE
+37 YLPKRE
-43 VHKVWEAYRFSE
+43 IDKVWEAYRFSE

-66 EDYIS
+66 EAYIS

-106 TEIESK
+106 LEIESK
-112 FGKQVSTLVIGLSK
+112 FGKQVSTLVTGLSK
-126 LDKVQ
+126 LDKVE
-131 FQDAS
+131 FQDAN

-155 VILIKLS
+155 VMLIKLS

-174 DEAKKTRI
+174 DERKKIRI

-211 EVLHPVRHK
+211 EVLHPVRYK

-236 IEKISKEI
+236 IEKISNEI
-244 RDKLSSVKTKAEITG
+244 SHKLNSVKTKAEITG

-286 FRIIVD
+286 FRIIVND
-292 TINDCYLTLGTLHSL
+292 INDCYLTLGTLHSL

-343 IQIRTKNMHQVAEAG
+343 IQIRTKNMHQLAEAG

-458 TKLSTGDHVEIITST
+458 TRLSTGDHVEIITST

-530 KHWKK
+530 KHWNK
-535 LIHDYHVESKDEILM
+535 LILDYHVESKDEILM

-562 AHQLTSLIDG
+562 AHQLTNLMDR
-572 VTSNKNQTKML
+572 VASNKKQTKML

-591 DGMAIQLA
+591 DDMAIQLA
-599 SCCNPIPGDP
+599 SCCHPIPGDP

-624 HDCQIVNELAL
+624 HDCQIVNELSL

-644 WEPDSDKLFNVR
+644 WEPDSEKLFNVR

-669 KIASVIADSESN
+669 KIASVIADTESN

-702 QVRHRLHLAE
+702 QVRHRQHLAE

-732 KELKK
+732 KS

>member
-1 MANTIHS
+1 VT
-8 SQANLKKKIQP
+8 
-19 FLLPVDKENSRLS
+19 
-32 QLIKA
+32 
-37 YLPKKE
+37 
-43 VHKVWEAYRFSE
+43 
-55 KAHSGQKRRSG
+55 
-66 EDYIS
+66 
-71 HPVSV
+71 
-76 ACIAARFHLD
+76 
-86 SQSIQ
+86 
-91 AALLHDV
+91 
-98 VEDTESTE
+98 
-106 TEIESK
+106 
-112 FGKQVSTLVIGLSK
+112 GLSK
-126 LDKVQ
+126 LDKVE
-131 FQDAS
+131 FQDAN

-155 VILIKLS
+155 VMLIKLS

-174 DEAKKTRI
+174 DERKKIRI
-182 AQETV
+182 AQETI

-211 EVLHPVRHK
+211 EVLHPVRYK

-236 IEKISKEI
+236 IEKISNEI
-244 RDKLSSVKTKAEITG
+244 SHKLNSVKTKAEITG

-286 FRIIVD
+286 FRIIVND
-292 TINDCYLTLGTLHSL
+292 INDCYLTLGTLHSL

-343 IQIRTKNMHQVAEAG
+343 IQIRTKNMHQLAEAG

-458 TKLSTGDHVEIITST
+458 TRLSTGDHVEIITST

-530 KHWKK
+530 KHWNK
-535 LIHDYHVESKDEILM
+535 LILDYHVESKHEILM

-562 AHQLTSLIDG
+562 AHQLTNLMDG
-572 VTSNKNQTKML
+572 VTSNKKQTKML

-591 DGMAIQLA
+591 DDMAIQLA
-599 SCCNPIPGDP
+599 SCCHPIPGDP

-624 HDCQIVNELAL
+624 HDCKIVNELSL

-644 WEPDSDKLFNVR
+644 WEPDSEKLFNVR

-669 KIASVIADSESN
+669 KIASVIADTESN

-702 QVRHRLHLAE
+702 QVRHRQHLAE

-732 KELKK
+732 KS

>member
-1 MANTIHS
+1 MANTPQT
-8 SQANLKKKIQP
+8 SQVDLKKSHQ
-19 FLLPVDKENSRLS
+19 FLLLPVDQDNSRLT
-32 QLIKA
+32 QLIKT

-43 VHKVWEAYRFSE
+43 VDKVWEAYRFSE

-66 EDYIS
+66 EAYIS

-98 VEDTESTE
+98 VEDTQVTESD
-106 TEIESK
+106 IELK
-112 FGKQVSTLVIGLSK
+112 FGKQVSILVTGLSK
-126 LDKVQ
+126 LDKVE
-131 FQDAS
+131 FQDAN

-155 VILIKLS
+155 VMLIKLS

-174 DEAKKTRI
+174 DESRKIRI

-211 EVLHPVRHK
+211 EVLHPVRYK

-236 IEKISKEI
+236 IEKISNEI
-244 RDKLSSVKTKAEITG
+244 SNKLNSVKTKSEITG

-286 FRIIVD
+286 FRIIVND
-292 TINDCYLTLGTLHSL
+292 INDCYLTLGTLHSL

-343 IQIRTKNMHQVAEAG
+343 IQIRTKNMHQLAEAG

-385 MLDIQNDSSNSLEF
+385 MLEIQNDSSNSLEF

-424 PKNSSSIDF
+424 PKNSSTIDF

-444 AVSAKINQMLVPLR
+444 AVSAKINQILVPLR

-530 KHWKK
+530 KHWNK
-535 LIHDYHVESKDEILM
+535 LILDYHVESKDEILM

-562 AHQLTSLIDG
+562 AHQLTNLIDG
-572 VTSNKNQTKML
+572 VASNKKQTKML

-591 DGMAIQLA
+591 DDMAIQLA
-599 SCCNPIPGDP
+599 NCCHPIPGDP

-624 HDCQIVNELAL
+624 HDCQIVNELSL

-644 WEPDSDKLFNVR
+644 WEPDSEKLFNVR

-669 KIASVIADSESN
+669 KIASVIADAESN

-691 GSPFATLNFLV
+691 GSPFATLNFVV

-720 TKVNKI
+720 SKVNKI

-732 KELKK
+732 KN

>member
-1 MANTIHS
+1 MANTAHT
-8 SQANLKKKIQP
+8 SQADLNKSHRS
-19 FLLPVDKENSRLS
+19 FLLPVDQENSSLT
-32 QLIKA
+32 QLVKT
-37 YLPKKE
+37 YLPKRE
-43 VHKVWEAYRFSE
+43 IDKVWEAYRFSE
-55 KAHSGQKRRSG
+55 KAHSGQKRSSG
-66 EDYIS
+66 EAYIS

-106 TEIESK
+106 LEIETK
-112 FGKQVSTLVIGLSK
+112 FGKQVSTLVTGLSK
-126 LDKVQ
+126 LDKVE
-131 FQDAS
+131 FQDAN

-155 VILIKLS
+155 VMLIKLS

-174 DEAKKTRI
+174 DERKKIRI

-211 EVLHPVRHK
+211 EVLHPVRYK

-228 SRGNRKEV
+228 SRGNRKEI
-236 IEKISKEI
+236 IEKISNEI
-244 RDKLSSVKTKAEITG
+244 SHKLNSVKTKAEITG

-286 FRIIVD
+286 FRIIVNE
-292 TINDCYLTLGTLHSL
+292 INDCYLTLGTLHSL

-343 IQIRTKNMHQVAEAG
+343 IQIRTKNMHQLAEAG
-358 VAAHWLYKTKDAH
+358 VAAHWVYKTKDAH

-385 MLDIQNDSSNSLEF
+385 MLDIQNDSYNSLEF

-458 TKLSTGDHVEIITST
+458 TRLSTGDHVEIITST

-530 KHWKK
+530 KHWNK
-535 LIHDYHVESKDEILM
+535 LILDYHVESKDEILM

-562 AHQLTSLIDG
+562 AHQLTNLMDG
-572 VTSNKNQTKML
+572 VTSNKKQTKML

-591 DGMAIQLA
+591 DDMAIQLA
-599 SCCNPIPGDP
+599 NCCHPIPGDP

-624 HDCQIVNELAL
+624 HDCQIVNELSL

-644 WEPDSDKLFNVR
+644 WEPDSEKLFNVR

-669 KIASVIADSESN
+669 KIASVIADTESN

-702 QVRHRLHLAE
+702 QVRHRQHLAE

-732 KELKK
+732 KS

>member
-1 MANTIHS
+1 MANTAQT
-8 SQANLKKKIQP
+8 SQVDLKKSHQS
-19 FLLPVDKENSRLS
+19 FLLPVDQDNSRLT
-32 QLIKA
+32 QLIKT

-43 VHKVWEAYRFSE
+43 VDKVWEAYRYSE

-66 EDYIS
+66 EAYIS

-106 TEIESK
+106 SDIESK
-112 FGKQVSTLVIGLSK
+112 FGKQVSTLVTGLSK
-126 LDKVQ
+126 LDKVE
-131 FQDAS
+131 FQDAN

-155 VILIKLS
+155 VMLIKLS

-174 DEAKKTRI
+174 DENKKIRI
-182 AQETV
+182 AQETI

-211 EVLHPVRHK
+211 EALHPVRYK

-236 IEKISKEI
+236 IEKISNEI
-244 RDKLSSVKTKAEITG
+244 SNKLNSVKTKAEITG
-259 REKNPA
+259 REKNPS

-286 FRIIVD
+286 FRIIVND
-292 TINDCYLTLGTLHSL
+292 INDCYLTLGTLHSL
-307 YNPIPGKFKDYIAIP
+307 YNPIPRKFKDYIAIP

-343 IQIRTKNMHQVAEAG
+343 IQIRTKNMHQLAEAG

-385 MLDIQNDSSNSLEF
+385 MLEIQNDSSNSLEF

-530 KHWKK
+530 KHWNK
-535 LIHDYHVESKDEILM
+535 LILDYHVESKNEILM

-562 AHQLTSLIDG
+562 AHQLTNLMGD
-572 VTSNKNQTKML
+572 VASNKKQTKML

-591 DGMAIQLA
+591 DDMAIQLA
-599 SCCNPIPGDP
+599 SCCHPIPGDP

-624 HDCQIVNELAL
+624 HDCQIVSELSL

-644 WEPDSDKLFNVR
+644 WEPDSEKLFNVR

-669 KIASVIADSESN
+669 KIASVIADAESN

-691 GSPFATLNFLV
+691 GSPFATLNFVV

-732 KELKK
+732 KN

>member
-1 MANTIHS
+1 MANTPQT
-8 SQANLKKKIQP
+8 SQVDLKKSHQ
-19 FLLPVDKENSRLS
+19 FLLLPVDQDNSRLT
-32 QLIKA
+32 QLIKT

-43 VHKVWEAYRFSE
+43 VDKVWEAYRFSE

-66 EDYIS
+66 EAYIS

-98 VEDTESTE
+98 VEDTEVTE
-106 TEIESK
+106 SDIELK
-112 FGKQVSTLVIGLSK
+112 FGKQVSILVTGLSK
-126 LDKVQ
+126 LDKVE
-131 FQDAS
+131 FQDAN

-155 VILIKLS
+155 VMLIKLS

-174 DEAKKTRI
+174 DESKKIRI

-211 EVLHPVRHK
+211 EVLHPVRYK

-236 IEKISKEI
+236 IEKISNEI
-244 RDKLSSVKTKAEITG
+244 SNKLNSVKTKSEITG

-286 FRIIVD
+286 FRIIVND
-292 TINDCYLTLGTLHSL
+292 INDCYLTLGTLHSL

-343 IQIRTKNMHQVAEAG
+343 IQIRTKNMHQLAEAG

-385 MLDIQNDSSNSLEF
+385 MLEIQNDSSNSLEF

-424 PKNSSSIDF
+424 PKNSSTIDF

-444 AVSAKINQMLVPLR
+444 AVSAKINQILVPLR
-458 TKLSTGDHVEIITST
+458 TRLSTGDHVEIITST

-530 KHWKK
+530 KHWNK
-535 LIHDYHVESKDEILM
+535 LILDYHVESKDEILM

-562 AHQLTSLIDG
+562 AHQLTNLMDG
-572 VTSNKNQTKML
+572 VASNKKQTKML

-591 DGMAIQLA
+591 DDMAIQLA
-599 SCCNPIPGDP
+599 NCCHPIPGDP

-624 HDCQIVNELAL
+624 HDCQIVNELSL

-644 WEPDSDKLFNVR
+644 WEPDSEKLFNVR

-669 KIASVIADSESN
+669 KIASVIADAESN

-691 GSPFATLNFLV
+691 GSPFATLNFVV

-732 KELKK
+732 KN

>member
-1 MANTIHS
+1 LANTVKI
-8 SQANLKKKIQP
+8 SQADLKKSHP
-19 FLLPVDKENSRLS
+19 SFLLPVDQDNSSLT
-32 QLIKA
+32 QLVKT
-37 YLPKKE
+37 YLPKRE
-43 VHKVWEAYRFSE
+43 IEKVWEAYRFSE

-66 EDYIS
+66 EAYIS

-106 TEIESK
+106 LEIESK
-112 FGKQVSTLVIGLSK
+112 FGKQVSTLVTGLSK
-126 LDKVQ
+126 LDKVE
-131 FQDAS
+131 FQDAN

-155 VILIKLS
+155 VMLIKLS

-174 DEAKKTRI
+174 DERKKIRI

-211 EVLHPVRHK
+211 EVLHPVRYR

-236 IEKISKEI
+236 IEKISNEI
-244 RDKLSSVKTKAEITG
+244 SNKLKSVKTKAEITG

-286 FRIIVD
+286 FRIIVND
-292 TINDCYLTLGTLHSL
+292 INDCYLTLGTLHSL

-343 IQIRTKNMHQVAEAG
+343 IQIRTKNMHQLAEAG

-444 AVSAKINQMLVPLR
+444 AVSAKINQILVPLR
-458 TKLSTGDHVEIITST
+458 TRLSTGDHVEIITST

-530 KHWKK
+530 KHWNK
-535 LIHDYHVESKDEILM
+535 LMLDYHVESKDEILM

-562 AHQLTSLIDG
+562 AHQLTNLMDG
-572 VTSNKNQTKML
+572 VASNKKQTKML

-591 DGMAIQLA
+591 DDMAIQLA
-599 SCCNPIPGDP
+599 NCCHPIPGDP

-624 HDCQIVNELAL
+624 HDCQIVNELSL
-635 DHDRWVDVE
+635 EHDRWVDVE
-644 WEPDSDKLFNVR
+644 WEPDSEKLFNVR

-669 KIASVIADSESN
+669 KIASVIADAESN

-702 QVRHRLHLAE
+702 QVRHRQHLAE

-732 KELKK
+732 KN

>member
-1 MANTIHS
+1 MANTAHT
-8 SQANLKKKIQP
+8 SQADLNKSHRS
-19 FLLPVDKENSRLS
+19 FLLPVDQENSSLT
-32 QLIKA
+32 QLVKT
-37 YLPKKE
+37 YLPKRE
-43 VHKVWEAYRFSE
+43 IDKVWEAYRFSE

-66 EDYIS
+66 EAYIS

-106 TEIESK
+106 LEIETK
-112 FGKQVSTLVIGLSK
+112 FGKQVSTLVTGLSK
-126 LDKVQ
+126 LDKVE
-131 FQDAS
+131 FQDAN

-155 VILIKLS
+155 VMLIKLS

-174 DEAKKTRI
+174 DERKKIRI
-182 AQETV
+182 AQETI

-211 EVLHPVRHK
+211 EVLHPVRYK

-236 IEKISKEI
+236 IEKISNEI
-244 RDKLSSVKTKAEITG
+244 SHKLNSVKTKAEITG

-286 FRIIVD
+286 FRIIVND
-292 TINDCYLTLGTLHSL
+292 INDCYLTLGTLHSL

-343 IQIRTKNMHQVAEAG
+343 IQIRTKNMHQLAEAG

-458 TKLSTGDHVEIITST
+458 TRLSTGDHVEIITST

-530 KHWKK
+530 KHWNK
-535 LIHDYHVESKDEILM
+535 LILDYHVESKHEILM

-562 AHQLTSLIDG
+562 AHQLTNLMDG
-572 VTSNKNQTKML
+572 VTSNKKQTKML

-591 DGMAIQLA
+591 DDMAIQLA
-599 SCCNPIPGDP
+599 SCCHPIPGDP

-624 HDCQIVNELAL
+624 HDCQIVNELSL

-644 WEPDSDKLFNVR
+644 WEPESEKLFNVR

-669 KIASVIADSESN
+669 KIASVIADTESN

-702 QVRHRLHLAE
+702 QVRHRQHLAE

-732 KELKK
+732 KS

>member
-1 MANTIHS
+1 
-8 SQANLKKKIQP
+8 
-19 FLLPVDKENSRLS
+19 
-32 QLIKA
+32 
-37 YLPKKE
+37 
-43 VHKVWEAYRFSE
+43 
-55 KAHSGQKRRSG
+55 
-66 EDYIS
+66 
-71 HPVSV
+71 
-76 ACIAARFHLD
+76 
-86 SQSIQ
+86 
-91 AALLHDV
+91 
-98 VEDTESTE
+98 
-106 TEIESK
+106 
-112 FGKQVSTLVIGLSK
+112 
-126 LDKVQ
+126 
-131 FQDAS
+131 
-136 EAQAEN
+136 
-142 FRKMLLAMTQDVR
+142 
-155 VILIKLS
+155 
-162 DRLHNMQTIQSL
+162 
-174 DEAKKTRI
+174 
-182 AQETV
+182 
-187 DIYAP
+187 
-192 IANRLGLNN
+192 
-201 LYQELEDLCF
+201 
-211 EVLHPVRHK
+211 
-220 TIQKAIKA
+220 
-228 SRGNRKEV
+228 
-236 IEKISKEI
+236 
-244 RDKLSSVKTKAEITG
+244 
-259 REKNPA
+259 
-265 SIHRKML
+265 ML

-286 FRIIVD
+286 FRIIVND
-292 TINDCYLTLGTLHSL
+292 INDCYLTLGTLHSL

-343 IQIRTKNMHQVAEAG
+343 IQIRTKNMHQLAEAG

-458 TKLSTGDHVEIITST
+458 TRLSTGDHVEIITST

-530 KHWKK
+530 KHWNK
-535 LIHDYHVESKDEILM
+535 LILDYHVESKDEILM

-562 AHQLTSLIDG
+562 AHQLTNLMDG
-572 VTSNKNQTKML
+572 VASNKKQTKML

-591 DGMAIQLA
+591 DDMAIQLA
-599 SCCNPIPGDP
+599 NCCHPIPGDP

-624 HDCQIVNELAL
+624 HDCQIVNELSL

-644 WEPDSDKLFNVR
+644 WEPDSEKLFNVR

-669 KIASVIADSESN
+669 KIASVIADTESN

-702 QVRHRLHLAE
+702 QVRHRQHLAE

-732 KELKK
+732 KN